1 MTTFTARTSAA
12 RAIFDVVNDALFI
25 FNLDGHP
32 VECNPASEQ
41 LFGYTL
47 EEFLQLHT
55 DQLIHPESRPAF
67 ATFGDDVLMGQDFR
81 ARGQLVRKDGS
92 LFHADV
98 RGQAFIH
105 KGELHALAIIRDVS
119 EEVAATQLLEK
130 RVEERT
136 RELAMLSAVTE
147 SLISTLELEPLLDVI
162 LDSLKDVIGYRLAS
176 ISILENEN
184 ELLLVAVRGDGMPQ
198 PGTRFHLSE
207 NSNTSEV
214 LQKRLPS
221 YVPDLN
227 ADTLLA
233 QLMRDNLAAQN
244 LTGLGSWMSAPLVI
258 RDKSIGLLVLAHPEV
273 NYYNPARV
281 ELAVAY
287 ANQAAVAIEN
297 ARLFAA
303 EQRRAEQFRVITEVG
318 KRITSILSLDQLL
331 VETART
337 IRESFGYHHVHIG
350 MVEGERV
357 VFKTRNA
364 AHPEDEVFHCCED
377 VTPIVGKEGISGW
390 VAGTGESLIVPDVM
404 KDVRFIPSKI
414 DRTRS
419 ETAIPIK
426 IKEQVIGVID
436 VESDQVNG
444 FDESD
449 LVVLQSLADQVAVA
463 IENARLYEQAQH
475 LAALEERQ
483 KLARELHDSVSQAL
497 YGIVLGARTARTLLD
512 RDPPKAAGPMDYIL
526 SLAEAGLAE
535 MRALIFEL
543 RPESLQTEGL
553 VAVLGRLTN
562 ALGARYQ
569 LKVQLEAG
577 DEPDVP
583 IEAKESLYRITQEA
597 LNNIVKHAR
606 AQRVEVMLRTE
617 TDALSLDISDDG
629 TGFDTSQQF
638 PGHLGLHT
646 MRERAEKAGGTFALD
661 SMPNAGTRIQVR
673 IPLSAR

>member
-1 MTTFTARTSAA
+1 VTLPINPHEEPGLSPLEFARLQDELQKSRAELAA
-12 RAIFDVVNDALFI
+12 ANDALR
-25 FNLDGHP
+25 G
-32 VECNPASEQ
+32 SERE
-41 LFGYTL
+41 L
-47 EEFLQLHT
+47 E
-55 DQLIHPESRPAF
+55 R
-67 ATFGDDVLMGQDFR
+67 
-81 ARGQLVRKDGS
+81 
-92 LFHADV
+92 
-98 RGQAFIH
+98 
-105 KGELHALAIIRDVS
+105 
-119 EEVAATQLLEK
+119 

-136 RELAMLSAVTE
+136 RELSTLLKVSHT
-147 SLISTLELEPLLDVI
+147 ITTTLELESLLGLI
-162 LDSLKDVIGYRLAS
+162 LGQLKEVVDYRLAS
-176 ISILENEN
+176 ISALEGDMLVLLEQRGSAEPMVNERESLN
-184 ELLLVAVRGDGMPQ
+184 DHP
-198 PGTRFHLSE
+198 
-207 NSNTSEV
+207 NTLKMLEAGKP
-214 LQKRLPS
+214 LII
-221 YVPDLN
+221 PDLN
-227 ADTLLA
+227 ADTHLA
-233 QLMRDNLAAQN
+233 GRVRGNIIKRGKEALYANSS
-244 LTGLGSWMSAPLVI
+244 SWMSIPLMAREKTV
-258 RDKSIGLLVLAHPEV
+258 GAMVLAHEQV
-273 NYYNPARV
+273 NYYTPARA
-281 ELAVAY
+281 ELAMAFANY
-287 ANQAAVAIEN
+287 AAIAITN
-297 ARLFAA
+297 ARLFDA
-303 EQRRAEQFRVITEVG
+303 EQRRAEQFRVISEVG
-318 KRITSILSLDQLL
+318 RRITSILSLDQLL

-364 AHPEDEVFHCCED
+364 AQPEDEVFHCCED

-404 KDVRFIPSKI
+404 KDVRFIPSKN

-449 LVVLQSLADQVAVA
+449 LVVLQSLADQVAVT

-512 RDPPKAAGPMDYIL
+512 RDPPKAAEPMDYIL
-526 SLAEAGLAE
+526 SLAEAGLTE

-543 RPESLQTEGL
+543 RPESLETEGL
-553 VAVLGRLTN
+553 VAALRKLVN

-569 LKVQLEAG
+569 LRVQLEAG

-597 LNNIVKHAR
+597 LNNIAKHAR
-606 AQRVEVMLRTE
+606 AQRVEVKLRTE

-661 SMPNAGTRIQVR
+661 SAPNAGTRIQVM